1 MRDGE
6 FVAIVGPS
14 GCGKSTILNLVA
26 GLDRP
31 SEGRILLNQVPVEG
45 PNPSVGFMLQKD
57 LLLPW
62 RTIVHNVEF
71 GLEARAIS
79 RAERRER
86 ALRELQRC
94 RLHDFA
100 DSYPYQLSGGMRQR
114 AALARTLA
122 IEPAIVLLDEP
133 FSALDAQTKLILQK
147 SFAQTIASSSITTLL
162 ITHDLM
168 EAVIM
173 SDRILVMSERP
184 GRIVEEIPVD
194 LPDRDNPLARISA
207 PRAREYV
214 DHLLAACI
222 WRRRPHDAAPTSPP
236 RSSVQRSLRAS
247 SASGRAGRIEHV
259 EVAPAAALAS
269 RASILI
275 GSLAFGV
282 VFLLAWQFLPPAL
295 GVPSFIIPTVTD
307 LAREFGRM
315 VARENLLVHILSTA
329 TIATIGFVIGSLLG
343 AAMGYLLGMS
353 VFIEKVLSPYILG
366 LQIAPKVAFAPL
378 FIMWLGYNAWPKLLV
393 TILVVFFPILVNVL
407 QSMKTVDRDLINLAR
422 AYSMSRM
429 QIFWKIEVPASM
441 PALMAGL
448 RIGATLAVIGVTVG
462 ELVGGNTGL
471 GYLITFGEGQANTAM
486 VFNAIVLLTLIGI
499 VLYGAVA
506 MLEARVLHYIPRAMR

>member
-1 MRDGE
+1 MSDLHERLRRQSLGRPLTADEEALAQAMEKVFRSGEQDFEALARCPRTRRRQAAVRRSPALGPRRCSNRNWCGSTLHWTPPMQKTASVLDLIGVTKRFAAPAGGAPLTAIDRVSMSVLNGE
-6 FVAIVGPS
+6 FVAVVGPS

-62 RTIVHNVEF
+62 RSIVHNVEF

-79 RAERRER
+79 RAERRAR

-94 RLHDFA
+94 RLADFA
-100 DSYPYQLSGGMRQR
+100 ESYPYQLSGGMRQR

-133 FSALDAQTKLILQK
+133 FSALDAQTKLILQT
-147 SFAQTIASSSITTLL
+147 SFAHTIASSSITTLL

-214 DHLLAACI
+214 DHLLASLHLAEK
-222 WRRRPHDAAPTSPP
+222 AA
-236 RSSVQRSLRAS
+236 
-247 SASGRAGRIEHV
+247 
-259 EVAPAAALAS
+259 
-269 RASILI
+269 
-275 GSLAFGV
+275 
-282 VFLLAWQFLPPAL
+282 
-295 GVPSFIIPTVTD
+295 
-307 LAREFGRM
+307 
-315 VARENLLVHILSTA
+315 
-329 TIATIGFVIGSLLG
+329 
-343 AAMGYLLGMS
+343 
-353 VFIEKVLSPYILG
+353 
-366 LQIAPKVAFAPL
+366 
-378 FIMWLGYNAWPKLLV
+378 
-393 TILVVFFPILVNVL
+393 
-407 QSMKTVDRDLINLAR
+407 
-422 AYSMSRM
+422 
-429 QIFWKIEVPASM
+429 
-441 PALMAGL
+441 
-448 RIGATLAVIGVTVG
+448 
-462 ELVGGNTGL
+462 
-471 GYLITFGEGQANTAM
+471 
-486 VFNAIVLLTLIGI
+486 
-499 VLYGAVA
+499 
-506 MLEARVLHYIPRAMR
+506 

>member
-1 MRDGE
+1 MPSSGQADARRIDVRGLSKSFQLGGTTIEAVRDVSFGVRRGE
-6 FVAIVGPS
+6 FVALLGPS

-94 RLHDFA
+94 RLSDFA
-100 DSYPYQLSGGMRQR
+100 ASYPYQLSGGMRQR

-133 FSALDAQTKLILQK
+133 FTALDAQTKLILQK
-147 SFAQTIASSSITTLL
+147 SFAQTIASSAITTLL

-184 GRIVEEIPVD
+184 GRIIEEIPVD
-194 LPDRDNPLARISA
+194 LPDRDNPMARISA

-214 DHLLAACI
+214 DHLLASL
-222 WRRRPHDAAPTSPP
+222 HLQEKAA
-236 RSSVQRSLRAS
+236 
-247 SASGRAGRIEHV
+247 
-259 EVAPAAALAS
+259 
-269 RASILI
+269 
-275 GSLAFGV
+275 
-282 VFLLAWQFLPPAL
+282 
-295 GVPSFIIPTVTD
+295 
-307 LAREFGRM
+307 
-315 VARENLLVHILSTA
+315 
-329 TIATIGFVIGSLLG
+329 
-343 AAMGYLLGMS
+343 
-353 VFIEKVLSPYILG
+353 
-366 LQIAPKVAFAPL
+366 
-378 FIMWLGYNAWPKLLV
+378 
-393 TILVVFFPILVNVL
+393 
-407 QSMKTVDRDLINLAR
+407 
-422 AYSMSRM
+422 
-429 QIFWKIEVPASM
+429 
-441 PALMAGL
+441 
-448 RIGATLAVIGVTVG
+448 
-462 ELVGGNTGL
+462 
-471 GYLITFGEGQANTAM
+471 
-486 VFNAIVLLTLIGI
+486 
-499 VLYGAVA
+499 
-506 MLEARVLHYIPRAMR
+506 